1 MTIYPSLNKSL
12 KKNLHK
18 IVDSTKGIIRP
29 NGKIDLDDFEIPQ
42 FPIRVIV
49 TILDEDLSKESNLSE
64 VGDYLEQLEN
74 YEEALAKGQV
84 QWK

>member
-1 MTIYPSLNKSL
+1 ML
-12 KKNLHK
+12 KT
-18 IVDSTKGIIRP
+18 VKGIIRP
-29 NGKIDLDDFEIPQ
+29 NGKIDLDDFEIPK

-49 TILDEDLSKESNLSE
+49 TILDEDLSKESKLSE

>member
-1 MTIYPSLNKSL
+1 ML
-12 KKNLHK
+12 KT
-18 IVDSTKGIIRP
+18 VKGIIRP
-29 NGKIDLDDFEIPQ
+29 DGKIDLDDFEIPQ

-49 TILDEDLSKESNLSE
+49 TILDEDLLKESNLSE
-64 VGDYLEQLEN
+64 VWDYLEQLEN

>member
-1 MTIYPSLNKSL
+1 ML
-12 KKNLHK
+12 KT
-18 IVDSTKGIIRP
+18 VKGIIRP

-42 FPIRVIV
+42 FPIRVMV
-49 TILDEDLSKESNLSE
+49 TILDEDLSKESKLSE
-64 VGDYLEQLEN
+64 VGDYLERLEN

>member
-1 MTIYPSLNKSL
+1 ML
-12 KKNLHK
+12 KT
-18 IVDSTKGIIRP
+18 VKGIIRP

-74 YEEALAKGQV
+74 YEEALTKGQV

>member
-1 MTIYPSLNKSL
+1 ML
-12 KKNLHK
+12 KT
-18 IVDSTKGIIRP
+18 VKGIIRP

-49 TILDEDLSKESNLSE
+49 TILDEDLSKESKLSE

>member
-1 MTIYPSLNKSL
+1 ML
-12 KKNLHK
+12 KT
-18 IVDSTKGIIRP
+18 VKGIIRP

-49 TILDEDLSKESNLSE
+49 TILDEDLSKGGNLSE

>member
-1 MTIYPSLNKSL
+1 ML
-12 KKNLHK
+12 KT
-18 IVDSTKGIIRP
+18 VKGIIRP

-64 VGDYLEQLEN
+64 VGNYLEQLEN
-74 YEEALAKGQV
+74 YEEALVKGQV

>member
-1 MTIYPSLNKSL
+1 ML
-12 KKNLHK
+12 KT
-18 IVDSTKGIIRP
+18 VKGIIRP

-49 TILDEDLSKESNLSE
+49 TILDENLSKERKLSE
-64 VGDYLEQLEN
+64 VGDYLKQLEN
-74 YEEALAKGQV
+74 YEKALAKGQV

>member
-1 MTIYPSLNKSL
+1 ML
-12 KKNLHK
+12 KT
-18 IVDSTKGIIRP
+18 VKGIIRP

-49 TILDEDLSKESNLSE
+49 TILDEDLSKESKLSE

-74 YEEALAKGQV
+74 YEESLAKGQV
-84 QWK
+84 Q

>member
-1 MTIYPSLNKSL
+1 ML
-12 KKNLHK
+12 KT
-18 IVDSTKGIIRP
+18 VKGIIRP

-42 FPIRVIV
+42 FPIRVMV
-49 TILDEDLSKESNLSE
+49 TILDEDLPKESKLSE
-64 VGDYLEQLEN
+64 VGDYLERLEN

>member
-1 MTIYPSLNKSL
+1 ML
-12 KKNLHK
+12 KT
-18 IVDSTKGIIRP
+18 VKGIIRP

-49 TILDEDLSKESNLSE
+49 TILDEDLSKESKLSE
-64 VGDYLEQLEN
+64 VGNYLEQLEN
-74 YEEALAKGQV
+74 YEESLVKGQV

>member
-1 MTIYPSLNKSL
+1 ML
-12 KKNLHK
+12 KT
-18 IVDSTKGIIRP
+18 VKGIIRP
-29 NGKIDLDDFEIPQ
+29 NGKIDLDGFEIPQ

-49 TILDEDLSKESNLSE
+49 TILDEDLLKESNLSE
-64 VGDYLEQLEN
+64 VEDYLEQLEN

>member
-1 MTIYPSLNKSL
+1 ML
-12 KKNLHK
+12 KT
-18 IVDSTKGIIRP
+18 VKGIIRP

-49 TILDEDLSKESNLSE
+49 TILDEDLSKESKLSE

-74 YEEALAKGQV
+74 YEEALTKGQV